1 MGFSE
6 SPLLSKV
13 ALFVLPVG
21 CLFVI
26 IGTATNSWYSY
37 SLGISQSTTSGLWKG
52 CVDSTCVSFNG
63 EIPDYLKATRAFA
76 ILSILI
82 AVGGTAIIVVAIL
95 KNESKPLQILAIVL
109 PAVSAVCAF
118 IAVGVY
124 GVEYESQIPD
134 SAKDIIKLSWSFALT
149 AVGGCI
155 EAAAAVVFAIG
166 FFVSS

>member
-26 IGTATNSWYSY
+26 IGTATTSWNSAS
-37 SLGISQSTTSGLWKG
+37 GVSQSATSGLWKI
-52 CVDSTCVSFNG
+52 CVDSNCVSFG
-63 EIPDYLKATRAFA
+63 EEIPDYIKPTRAFT

-95 KNESKPLQILAIVL
+95 KNEYKPLQILAIVL

-124 GVEYESQIPD
+124 GVKFESQIPN
-134 SAKDIIKLSWSFALT
+134 SAKDSIKLSWSFALT